1 VLRKNRRTN
10 KTREKEGNRVGAM
23 QMNDRVKRIA
33 TVGVLLLGLITS
45 GCGPKQAAPPP
56 AVPEVAIVTVQEE
69 RVVLTTELP
78 GRTSAYFVAE
88 IRPQV
93 NGIIQKRLFD
103 EGSDVKFGQVLYQI
117 DPAPFQAAY
126 DNAAANL
133 AVTGKAAGRA
143 RAVVEATLA
152 GVSQRQAT
160 LDLARKNRW
169 RFEELFKGKVV
180 SALQRDQA
188 VTEAEVAEAALRS
201 AEAQVKSDQ
210 EAVAAAEAGINQAEA
225 ALETTRINLGYT
237 RITAPISGRIGKS
250 NVTVGAL
257 AIAYQGSAFTT
268 IQQIDPIY
276 VDAAQSSATLL
287 RLKRNIASGLLK
299 GNGPNQTRVKLL
311 LEDGTPYSQEGILK
325 FSEVTVDPS
334 TGSYIL
340 RMVFPNPKHVLL
352 PGMYVRAV
360 VQEGEVDKA
369 ILVPQQGVSRDPK
382 GNPIAFIVDGEG
394 KVQQRMITVDR
405 AIGDKWLI
413 TDGLKPGDRLI
424 VEGMQ
429 KVRPGASV
437 KVASFDASGKDSSG
451 AEKKAQPAA
460 KAK

>member
-1 VLRKNRRTN
+1 
-10 KTREKEGNRVGAM
+10 M
-23 QMNDRVKRIA
+23 QTNDRAKRLTAMGI
-33 TVGVLLLGLITS
+33 LILGLITS
-45 GCGPKQAAPPP
+45 GCGSKQAASPT
-56 AVPEVAIVTVQEE
+56 ADPEVATVTVKLE

-103 EGSDVKFGQVLYQI
+103 EGSDVKAGQVLYQI
-117 DPAPFQAAY
+117 DPALFQAAY

-133 AVTGKAAGRA
+133 AVTRKTPERA
-143 RAVVEATLA
+143 RAALEASLA
-152 GVSQRQAT
+152 GVKRQQAT
-160 LDLARKNRW
+160 LELARANRW
-169 RFEELFKGKVV
+169 RFEELFKGRVV
-180 SALQRDQA
+180 SASQRDQA
-188 VTEAEVAEAALRS
+188 VTEAEVAEAALRA
-201 AEAQVKSDQ
+201 AEAQVQNDR
-210 EAVAAAEAGINQAEA
+210 EAVAAAEAAIQQAEA
-225 ALETTRINLGYT
+225 ALETARINLGYT

-257 AIAYQGSAFTT
+257 ATAYQGSAFAT

-276 VDAAQSSATLL
+276 VDATQSSANLL
-287 RLKRNIASGLLK
+287 QLKRNIAAGRIK
-299 GNGPNQTRVKLL
+299 GDGPNQTRVKLL

-352 PGMYVRAV
+352 PGMYVRVV
-360 VQEGEVDKA
+360 VQEGEVDRA

-382 GNPIAFIVDGEG
+382 GNPVALIVDGEG

-405 AIGDKWLI
+405 AIGDKWLVSS
-413 TDGLKPGDRLI
+413 GLEPGDRLI
-424 VEGMQ
+424 VEGTQ
-429 KVRPGASV
+429 KVRPGTSV
-437 KVASFDASGKDSSG
+437 KI
-451 AEKKAQPAA
+451 
-460 KAK
+460 